1 MIFLFERKHFLWF
14 YEIVSPL
21 LLCIHNIF
29 DFHFIFTRQILLKI
43 LECHQI
49 LLRSLF
55 TYLII
60 LELCMSHKIFL
71 NMSRFMLLW
80 TQLCFPTIEDQMGC
94 IIEDLIR
101 WNRWHYTSKYS
112 KCTQFIITVACCE
125 KNIEIRLMENFCYIV
140 KVRCDK
146 CWMYCKCGISTS

>member
-1 MIFLFERKHFLWF
+1 MSLNSFYLKRILIFLFERKHFLWF

-94 IIEDLIR
+94 IIEGLIR
-101 WNRWHYTSKYS
+101 WSRWHYTLKYS
-112 KCTQFIITVACCE
+112 KCTQFIFTVACCW
-125 KNIEIRLMENFCYIV
+125 KNIWILLMANFVI
-140 KVRCDK
+140 
-146 CWMYCKCGISTS
+146 